1 MKLSSEKNSYHENI
15 EFFGEYLDVKL
26 SEDSLVKLKR
36 EVNESLKVFTK
47 PLTADEQK
55 KYIRYMFDVGTNWH
69 CPKCHNKNLYKKSP
83 IECESCHAF
92 KPLEL
97 YPSVFKNRKKISEK
111 EADQL
116 EERRQIEKLRINQ
129 HDNYRHGKNECWYV
143 IDSAWIYDW
152 RMFIENNRNL
162 LAMGSKKADTEGVG
176 VLDPGPI
183 SNNNL
188 FDESGLLK
196 QDLEMAKDY
205 RLVKQSVWLELFEIY
220 GGGPPIK
227 RSHPDIYSE
236 ELSVEEEVKLANKK
250 LRKFKRDDRK

>member
-1 MKLSSEKNSYHENI
+1 
-15 EFFGEYLDVKL
+15 
-26 SEDSLVKLKR
+26 
-36 EVNESLKVFTK
+36 
-47 PLTADEQK
+47 
-55 KYIRYMFDVGTNWH
+55 
-69 CPKCHNKNLYKKSP
+69 
-83 IECESCHAF
+83 
-92 KPLEL
+92 
-97 YPSVFKNRKKISEK
+97 
-111 EADQL
+111 
-116 EERRQIEKLRINQ
+116 
-129 HDNYRHGKNECWYV
+129 
-143 IDSAWIYDW
+143 
-152 RMFIENNRNL
+152 MFIENNRNL

-205 RLVKQSVWLELFEIY
+205 RLVNESVWRELFEIY